1 MQLRLFPSG
10 LCVCAMCGCQMLTP
24 TMGRNSTK
32 IEFVVLNHLPH
43 YNSGTVDLPVWEV
56 YLYFHLYFCLC
67 LYASSIYVSNQPHLT
82 LKCCL
87 ITCYFINHNCHKI
100 LTLSLTE

>member
-32 IEFVVLNHLPH
+32 IEFVVLNHLLH
-43 YNSGTVDLPVWEV
+43 YNSGTVDLPVQGSV
-56 YLYFHLYFCLC
+56 SLFLSLFLSLSLYIIYLCVQP
-67 LYASSIYVSNQPHLT
+67 ASSH
-82 LKCCL
+82 
-87 ITCYFINHNCHKI
+87 
-100 LTLSLTE
+100 TEVLPNNLLFH